1 MKAWRMRGCLI
12 KFLNSL
18 SLRKKK
24 NTNYNQP
31 KLFEMPNKNTLLGFH
46 TVLFIPP
53 FLSCSPCKNSE
64 CFSFYSDFP
73 CFFLPPLL
81 LCHLIMGT
89 EAWSKKKDPSGS
101 LSHGSLIN
109 LCAPSFCQELCPLLL
124 SICCTSPFF
133 LASELL
139 RFLSPT
145 KYLSFRYDP
154 PVVIIS
160 LKKHALALQVM

>member
-89 EAWSKKKDPSGS
+89 EAWSQKKGPVWIPFAWQPDQP
-101 LSHGSLIN
+101 
-109 LCAPSFCQELCPLLL
+109 ACPKLLPGTL
-124 SICCTSPFF
+124 PLAALHLLYFPFF
-133 LASELL
+133 LSL
-139 RFLSPT
+139 RAAQ
-145 KYLSFRYDP
+145 
-154 PVVIIS
+154 IS
-160 LKKHALALQVM
+160 VSH